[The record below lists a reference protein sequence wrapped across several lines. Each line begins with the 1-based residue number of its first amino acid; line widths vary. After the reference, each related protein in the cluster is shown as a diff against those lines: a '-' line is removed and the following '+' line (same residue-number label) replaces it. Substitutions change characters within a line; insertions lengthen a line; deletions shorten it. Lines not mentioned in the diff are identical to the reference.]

1 MVQNQSWAFPARQPS
16 TNGTQLT
23 VDRLLNAPKVLAKRI
38 VQPDTNFISNVLF
51 RSVPTGPSGS
61 VIYSRPSIADIYP
74 AKGDVQ
80 FVEPTGNFPNV
91 DIGSEED
98 LVAVARF
105 VGASFWVT
113 DDAARRNALNVISS
127 GVPKV
132 RAALVRQDAAR
143 CLKAFRDNVEVV
155 NSTGVTDGW
164 AEPKIWRR
172 DILTQLSAIKSRQL
186 GYQPNTVMVH
196 PDTMTTVQLL
206 DEIQTWAPRENTAL
220 NPLFQTALSGL
231 LGLQW
236 MENEHMSRDEAIV
249 FQQNTTGFVAEE
261 IPFMV
266 ETERVVKERRT
277 YVYASRSATPV
288 IDEPGSAVVISGV
301 NGGVA

>member
-1 MVQNQSWAFPARQPS
+1 MVQNQSWAFPARKPS
-16 TNGTQLT
+16 TNGTELT

-38 VQPDTNFISNVLF
+38 VQPDTNFYSNNLF
-51 RSVPTGPSGS
+51 RQVPTGPSGS

-74 AKGDVQ
+74 SKGDVQ
-80 FVEPTGNFPNV
+80 FIEPTGNFPNV
-91 DIGSEED
+91 DISNGED
-98 LVAVARF
+98 LVAVAKF

-113 DDAARRNALNVISS
+113 DEAQRRNALNVISS

-164 AEPKIWRR
+164 AEPKVWRR
-172 DILTQLSAIKSRQL
+172 DILTQIAAIKSRQL
-186 GYQPNTVMVH
+186 GYNPRAVMCH

-206 DEIQTWAPRENTAL
+206 DEIQNFAPRENTAL
-220 NPLFQTALSGL
+220 NPLFNTSLEGL
-231 LGLQW
+231 LGLNW
-236 MENEHMSRDEAIV
+236 IENEHMSRDEVIV
-249 FQQNTTGFVAEE
+249 FQPNTTGFVAEE
-261 IPFMV
+261 IPFQV

-288 IDEPGSAVVISGV
+288 IDEPGSAVVIAGV